1 MRTWA
6 WRSRGEW
13 PGAGWRDAAGFTRRT
28 RDWLTLQSSA
38 LLYTSRL
45 WIQWEQAM
53 LNRFLKPAS
62 VVPQRA

>member
-1 MRTWA
+1 MAIARRVAGRWLA
-6 WRSRGEW
+6 GRG
-13 PGAGWRDAAGFTRRT
+13 GFHSPLRT